1 MESIS
6 TFGPDMDYETFEATD
21 FLSLLDLLLEKS
33 SVTRAEIQQEI
44 GSMNEMLKN
53 LSEYRQSTQYNDVNF
68 NQYLTAKSQQKDAEN
83 VIVNES
89 EIITAEKKYQL
100 SVPITASK
108 ADYLFEKSRSSS
120 NKKEVKL
127 QSYNETNPVKNKTP
141 VPVNLRNI
149 GSIFSK
155 LKL

>member
-1 MESIS
+1 MESFN
-6 TFGPDMDYETFEATD
+6 TFGPDMDDETFETTD

-33 SVTRAEIQQEI
+33 NVTRTEMQEEI

-53 LSEYRQSTQYNDVNF
+53 LSEYRQSAQYNEVNF
-68 NQYLTAKSQQKDAEN
+68 NQFISAKTQQKVSEN
-83 VIVNES
+83 VRVNES
-89 EIITAEKKYQL
+89 EIITSEKKYQL

-120 NKKEVKL
+120 NKEVKI
-127 QSYNETNPVKNKTP
+127 QRSNDISQQKHKAP

-155 LKL
+155 LKI